1 MDYHYLVTIIAF
13 LATLLII
20 LLFRQVDR
28 RDRQIHLVK
37 SLMEQMKGELDE
49 KARRLRL
56 AVQEMEDDIN
66 VRETS
71 VRSLLK
77 QMEQSLGDIDRHA
90 GDLQQLQTHLTQ
102 YNRVLKELAV
112 LTQKAE
118 KRLNLVEEQFDHI
131 DTFTAKLDA
140 AEERIEALQ
149 RGCVAVEDRL
159 VILQDEVNEQVEQ
172 SRVSCEDTFVRGIQ
186 ERLERFT
193 ETVDS
198 ERERLLKQ
206 FEAVTRSI
214 EELEVRVAQRAGS
227 ELLAEPSETGPV
239 EPDSIPELEP
249 EPEPELE
256 LELVEESEYEPGLE
270 VEPEQKPESE
280 QRAGSTDLPVIDG
293 EQTMPRERK
302 AGPKFTALS
311 FDLDTYEPDE
321 LDEGY
326 GEDDQETDDENSD
339 LGDDSYGDATD
350 AEDEEESALELIS
363 ETGDE
368 QDGDDLGFD
377 LDDDYYE
384 DDEIYIDDDD
394 EMASDDIDDPDDPLV
409 SEKMRLI
416 ESYVSEGFSANE
428 IAELAEI
435 PIGEVELILELID
448 YANDRT

>member
-13 LATLLII
+13 LATLSII

-49 KARRLRL
+49 KGRRLRL

-90 GDLQQLQTHLTQ
+90 GDLQQLQAHLTQ

-159 VILQDEVNEQVEQ
+159 GILQDEVNEQVDQ
-172 SRVSCEDTFVRGIQ
+172 TRVSCEDTFVRGIQ

-193 ETVDS
+193 ETVAF
-198 ERERLLKQ
+198 ERERLLEE
-206 FEAVTRSI
+206 FGAVTCSI
-214 EELEVRVAQRAGS
+214 KELEERVAQRTGS
-227 ELLAEPSETGPV
+227 EPLAEFSETGPV
-239 EPDSIPELEP
+239 VPEAIPEPEP

-256 LELVEESEYEPGLE
+256 PGLE
-270 VEPEQKPESE
+270 DESERESPLVTEPEQEPEAEHASE
-280 QRAGSTDLPVIDG
+280 KEAGSTDLQEIAK
-293 EQTMPRERK
+293 EQTEPVGRK
-302 AGPKFTALS
+302 AGPRFTALS

-326 GEDDQETDDENSD
+326 GEDDQDTDDENSD
-339 LGDDSYGDATD
+339 LSDEDYGDATD

-363 ETGDE
+363 ENSDE

-394 EMASDDIDDPDDPLV
+394 ETASDDPDDRV
-409 SEKMRLI
+409 
-416 ESYVSEGFSANE
+416 VCQ
-428 IAELAEI
+428 
-435 PIGEVELILELID
+435 
-448 YANDRT
+448 